1 MKHRFFMPYV
11 VSAGRLMQHERSK
24 RIGDDLYGFLPLDLY
39 GSRGDTD
46 EFVSWLDAYRVADW
60 FGEHTPDEKAEEAI
74 SPPQGEGERQPGAG
88 AYRNEEIILLWGKR
102 AYAANEDQERL

>member
-1 MKHRFFMPYV
+1 MKHRFFYAYV
-11 VSAGRLMQHERSK
+11 VSAGRLVQHERSK

-74 SPPQGEGERQPGAG
+74 APLRRVKENDNPVLVLIGT
-88 AYRNEEIILLWGKR
+88 KR
-102 AYAANEDQERL
+102 